1 MQLVDGGVVPE
12 TKQVLKNLI
21 AVLEA
26 AGSSAE
32 KVIKTTIFV
41 ENMGDFALVN
51 EEYKKGKDLK
61 RVNVLSFSNR
71 FTLIAAFIAL

>member
-1 MQLVDGGVVPE
+1 MVDRTVYVSGCVGMDKDTGKLVEGGVVPE
-12 TKQVLKNLI
+12 TIQVLKNLV

-51 EEYKKGKDLK
+51 EEYRKG
-61 RVNVLSFSNR
+61 NNFPFS
-71 FTLIAAFIAL
+71 